1 MRKEDQINII
11 NSTINMAR
19 ENLRPLSFNLI
30 FWGVII
36 NLMSSFHYF
45 FDSIVEY
52 SKYSVILYW
61 TIIPILGMLY
71 MIRWNIKKG
80 IKRGYETVLDR
91 TIKIIWAVF
100 GLGWIIILISSL
112 LIGKSPVPQILFLL
126 GLVLVM
132 NGLIIKF
139 KPLTFGGFF
148 LLIFVLINDTNPNIN
163 YLIVNMIGVTL
174 GMLIPGLFL
183 YRMKNSG

>member
-1 MRKEDQINII
+1 MTKEDQINII
-11 NSTINMAR
+11 NSTINKAR
-19 ENLRPLSFNLI
+19 ENLRLLSFNLI
-30 FWGVII
+30 FWGVMI
-36 NLMSSFHYF
+36 NLMSAFHYF
-45 FDSIVEY
+45 FGPIVEF
-52 SKYSVILYW
+52 SKYSVVLYW
-61 TIIPILGMLY
+61 TIIPILGMIY
-71 MIRWNIKKG
+71 MIRWNIKRG
-80 IKRGYETVLDR
+80 IEIGYETVLDR

-132 NGLIIKF
+132 NGLITKF
-139 KPLTFGGFF
+139 KPLTFGGIF

-174 GMLIPGLFL
+174 GMLIPALFL

>member
-1 MRKEDQINII
+1 MTKEDQINII
-11 NSTINMAR
+11 NSTINKAR

-30 FWGVII
+30 FWGVMI
-36 NLMSSFHYF
+36 NLMSAFHYF
-45 FDSIVEY
+45 FKAIVEY
-52 SKYSVILYW
+52 STYSYILYW
-61 TIIPILGMLY
+61 IIIPILGMVY

-112 LIGKSPVPQILFLL
+112 LVGKSPVPQILFLL

-139 KPLTFGGFF
+139 KPLTIGGII
-148 LLIFVLINDTNPNIN
+148 LLIFVFLNDKNPSIN